1 MEKTKRI
8 SAFYEN
14 IRTGAVHDG
23 ISMVKAVS
31 ALCSSG
37 LQGIYISYASTLQYA
52 DEIAEVVAETG
63 VEITG
68 LHAWISFSKDGTEAR
83 DVIDQA
89 ARLGTDHVLIVPVCD
104 DNDVETLVAGMQ
116 DAVRYGMEKGI
127 QVFMEDLDAADSSYN
142 SMNGLQTFMDRI
154 PELKCCFD
162 TGNWIMHGEDEV
174 EAFRQFRNRICAM
187 HLKDRRLTAENPD
200 DIGKMVLDGTCRYPS
215 PVGRG
220 VIRIQEIL
228 KTAGDWPLIVE
239 LYGYSPSY
247 MLDGIKASIEWL
259 RRQ

>member
-23 ISMVKAVS
+23 ISVVKAVS

-142 SMNGLQTFMDRI
+142 SMKGLQTFMDRI

-174 EAFRQFRNRICAM
+174 EAFRQFRNG
-187 HLKDRRLTAENPD
+187 P
-200 DIGKMVLDGTCRYPS
+200 
-215 PVGRG
+215 
-220 VIRIQEIL
+220 
-228 KTAGDWPLIVE
+228 
-239 LYGYSPSY
+239 
-247 MLDGIKASIEWL
+247 
-259 RRQ
+259 